1 MSKNNK
7 YEKKSVYEKV
17 GEEVKTASMRYAE
30 GYMRFLDAAKT
41 EREAVNTSVA
51 MLEAAGYRPYTFGMS
66 VKAGDKLYY
75 NNRGKSLYAFRMGT
89 APLTDGIRILGA
101 HIDSPRIDLKQNPVF
116 EDTDMCFFKTHY
128 YGGIRKYQWLAVP
141 LALHGVVVKENG
153 EIVNVTV
160 GEREDDPVF
169 CITDLLPHL
178 AGGDASKTISQVFNG
193 EKLNILIGSRP
204 AEGEDSDAVKSAIL
218 DCLYDTYG
226 ITEEDLQSAEL
237 SAVPAGRARDLGFD
251 RSMIGAYG
259 HDDRVCAYPSLTA
272 LLESDDA
279 KNTVMVVLSDKEE
292 TGSDGVTGMQ
302 CDLIL
307 DLIRELSITCG
318 VSDAAVRAASVCL
331 SADVSAAFDPAYADV
346 FEKRN
351 AALLGYGVAMC
362 KYTGSR
368 GKSGTS
374 DATAE
379 LVARVRRIFN
389 GAGVVWQT
397 CELGKVD
404 IGGGGT
410 IAKYMANHNIDTID
424 VGVSVLSM
432 HAPFEVISKAD
443 LYETHRGFLAF
454 CLD

>member
-153 EIVNVTV
+153 ELVNVTV

-251 RSMIGAYG
+251 RSMIGA
-259 HDDRVCAYPSLTA
+259 
-272 LLESDDA
+272 
-279 KNTVMVVLSDKEE
+279 
-292 TGSDGVTGMQ
+292 
-302 CDLIL
+302 
-307 DLIRELSITCG
+307 
-318 VSDAAVRAASVCL
+318 
-331 SADVSAAFDPAYADV
+331 
-346 FEKRN
+346 
-351 AALLGYGVAMC
+351 
-362 KYTGSR
+362 
-368 GKSGTS
+368 
-374 DATAE
+374 
-379 LVARVRRIFN
+379 
-389 GAGVVWQT
+389 
-397 CELGKVD
+397 
-404 IGGGGT
+404 
-410 IAKYMANHNIDTID
+410 
-424 VGVSVLSM
+424 
-432 HAPFEVISKAD
+432 
-443 LYETHRGFLAF
+443 
-454 CLD
+454 